1 MSGQRLLERIR
12 FMEQDPDWRD
22 SAEPGQVVK
31 SILDYLRLILNTRQG
46 NAQIAP
52 DFGVP
57 DFTSMIGA
65 TGLDAVRGIEEAM
78 TEVILKYEPRL
89 SNVNIQFVP
98 EEDNPLSLHFKLQ
111 GKLALEENELPVV
124 FETVLDPDGLISV
137 KDS

>member
-1 MSGQRLLERIR
+1 MNEQRLLERIR
-12 FMEQDPDWRD
+12 FMEKDPDWRD
-22 SAEPGQVVK
+22 AAEPGQVVK
-31 SILDYLRLILNTRQG
+31 SILGHLRMILNTRQG

-65 TGLDAVRGIEEAM
+65 TGLDAVRDIEESM

-89 SNVNIQFVP
+89 ENVRIEFIP
-98 EEDNPLSLHFKLQ
+98 EDDMPLSLQFKLQ
-111 GKLALEENELPVV
+111 AKLKLEGQDMPVV
-124 FETVLDPDGLISV
+124 FETVLDPDGRIMV